1 MSGCCVWTY
10 WRAARCRLLPLL
22 SVPETSG
29 HYWAATQVSKR
40 NLNLI
45 KATSLS
51 WYDSSDEARRG
62 FCSVCGSSM
71 FYERKGIDKI
81 SVSAGSLEI
90 PTSLDRMRHIY
101 VTSKG
106 DYYDISDDLP
116 QFEEYWPK
124 HSTWSTIPLNFVP
137 KSSNVIEIPS
147 YHNDAWP
154 T

>member
-1 MSGCCVWTY
+1 MSVKGSCECQGVVFELIGEL
-10 WRAARCRLLPLL
+10 RDVVFCHCSQCRK
-22 SVPETSG
+22 TSG
-29 HYWAATQVSKR
+29 HYWAATQVSKG

-51 WYDSSDEARRG
+51 WYDSSDKARRG

-101 VTSKG
+101 VASKG
-106 DYYDISDDLP
+106 DYYDILDDLP
-116 QFEEYWPK
+116 QFEEY
-124 HSTWSTIPLNFVP
+124 
-137 KSSNVIEIPS
+137 
-147 YHNDAWP
+147 
-154 T
+154 

>member
-1 MSGCCVWTY
+1 MSVKGSCECQGVMFELTGEL
-10 WRAARCRLLPLL
+10 RDVVFCHCSQCRK
-22 SVPETSG
+22 TSG
-29 HYWAATQVSKR
+29 HYWAATQVSKG

-51 WYDSSDEARRG
+51 WYDSSDKARRG

-101 VTSKG
+101 VASKG

-116 QFEEYWPK
+116 QCEEY
-124 HSTWSTIPLNFVP
+124 
-137 KSSNVIEIPS
+137 
-147 YHNDAWP
+147 
-154 T
+154 

>member
-1 MSGCCVWTY
+1 MSVKGSCDCQRVVFELIGEL
-10 WRAARCRLLPLL
+10 RDVVFCHCSQCRK
-22 SVPETSG
+22 TSG
-29 HYWAATQVSKR
+29 HYWAATQVPKV

-51 WYDSSDEARRG
+51 WYDSSDKARRG

-116 QFEEYWPK
+116 QFEEY
-124 HSTWSTIPLNFVP
+124 
-137 KSSNVIEIPS
+137 
-147 YHNDAWP
+147 
-154 T
+154 

>member
-1 MSGCCVWTY
+1 MSVKASCECQGVVFELIGELRDVVFCHCSQ
-10 WRAARCRLLPLL
+10 CRK
-22 SVPETSG
+22 TSG
-29 HYWAATQVSKR
+29 HYWAATQVSKG

-51 WYDSSDEARRG
+51 WYDSSDKARRG

-101 VTSKG
+101 VASKG

-116 QFEEYWPK
+116 QFEEY
-124 HSTWSTIPLNFVP
+124 
-137 KSSNVIEIPS
+137 
-147 YHNDAWP
+147 
-154 T
+154 

>member
-1 MSGCCVWTY
+1 MSVKGSCECQGVVFELIGEL
-10 WRAARCRLLPLL
+10 RDVVFCHCSQCRK
-22 SVPETSG
+22 TSG
-29 HYWAATQVSKR
+29 HYWAATQVSKG

-51 WYDSSDEARRG
+51 WYDSSDKARRG

-101 VTSKG
+101 VASKG

-116 QFEEYWPK
+116 QFAEY
-124 HSTWSTIPLNFVP
+124 
-137 KSSNVIEIPS
+137 
-147 YHNDAWP
+147 
-154 T
+154 

>member
-1 MSGCCVWTY
+1 MSVKGSCECQGVVFELTGEL
-10 WRAARCRLLPLL
+10 RDVVFCHCSQCRK
-22 SVPETSG
+22 TSG
-29 HYWAATQVSKR
+29 HYWAATQVSKG

-51 WYDSSDEARRG
+51 WYDSSDKARRG

-71 FYERKGIDKI
+71 FYERKGIGKI

-101 VTSKG
+101 VASKG

-116 QFEEYWPK
+116 QFEEY
-124 HSTWSTIPLNFVP
+124 
-137 KSSNVIEIPS
+137 
-147 YHNDAWP
+147 
-154 T
+154 

>member
-1 MSGCCVWTY
+1 MSVKGSCECQGVVFELIGEL
-10 WRAARCRLLPLL
+10 RDVVFCHCSQCRK
-22 SVPETSG
+22 TSG
-29 HYWAATQVSKR
+29 HYWAATQVSKG

-51 WYDSSDEARRG
+51 WYDSSDKARRG

-101 VTSKG
+101 VASKG

-116 QFEEYWPK
+116 QFEEY
-124 HSTWSTIPLNFVP
+124 
-137 KSSNVIEIPS
+137 
-147 YHNDAWP
+147 
-154 T
+154 

>member
-1 MSGCCVWTY
+1 MSIKGSCECQGVVFELIGEL
-10 WRAARCRLLPLL
+10 RDVVFCHCSQCRK
-22 SVPETSG
+22 TSG
-29 HYWAATQVSKR
+29 HYWAATQVSKG

-51 WYDSSDEARRG
+51 WYDSSDKARRG

-116 QFEEYWPK
+116 QFEQY
-124 HSTWSTIPLNFVP
+124 
-137 KSSNVIEIPS
+137 
-147 YHNDAWP
+147 
-154 T
+154 

>member
-1 MSGCCVWTY
+1 MSVKGSCECQGVMFELTGEL
-10 WRAARCRLLPLL
+10 RDVVFCHCSQCRK
-22 SVPETSG
+22 TSG
-29 HYWAATQVSKR
+29 HYWAATQVSKG

-51 WYDSSDEARRG
+51 WYDSSDKARRG

-81 SVSAGSLEI
+81 SVSAGSLEL

-101 VTSKG
+101 VSSKG

-116 QFEEYWPK
+116 QFEEY
-124 HSTWSTIPLNFVP
+124 
-137 KSSNVIEIPS
+137 
-147 YHNDAWP
+147 
-154 T
+154 

>member
-1 MSGCCVWTY
+1 MSVKGSCECQGVVFELIGEL
-10 WRAARCRLLPLL
+10 RDVVFCHCSQCRK
-22 SVPETSG
+22 TSG
-29 HYWAATQVSKR
+29 HYWAATQVSKG

-51 WYDSSDEARRG
+51 WYDSSDKARRG

-101 VTSKG
+101 VASKG
-106 DYYDISDDLP
+106 DYYDISDELP
-116 QFEEYWPK
+116 QFEEY
-124 HSTWSTIPLNFVP
+124 
-137 KSSNVIEIPS
+137 
-147 YHNDAWP
+147 
-154 T
+154 

>member
-1 MSGCCVWTY
+1 MSVKGSCECQGVVFELIGEL
-10 WRAARCRLLPLL
+10 RDVVFCHCSQCRK
-22 SVPETSG
+22 TSG
-29 HYWAATQVSKR
+29 HYWAATQVSKG

-51 WYDSSDEARRG
+51 WYDSSDKARRG

-101 VTSKG
+101 VSSKG

-116 QFEEYWPK
+116 QFEEY
-124 HSTWSTIPLNFVP
+124 
-137 KSSNVIEIPS
+137 
-147 YHNDAWP
+147 
-154 T
+154 

>member
-1 MSGCCVWTY
+1 MIVKGSCECQGVMFELTGELRDVVFCHCSQ
-10 WRAARCRLLPLL
+10 CRK
-22 SVPETSG
+22 TSG
-29 HYWAATQVSKR
+29 HYWAATQVSKG

-51 WYDSSDEARRG
+51 WYDSSDKARRG

-101 VTSKG
+101 VASKG
-106 DYYDISDDLP
+106 DYYDISDELP
-116 QFEEYWPK
+116 QFEEY
-124 HSTWSTIPLNFVP
+124 
-137 KSSNVIEIPS
+137 
-147 YHNDAWP
+147 
-154 T
+154 

>member
-1 MSGCCVWTY
+1 MSVKGSCECQGVVFELIGEL
-10 WRAARCRLLPLL
+10 RDVVFCHCSQCRK
-22 SVPETSG
+22 TSG
-29 HYWAATQVSKR
+29 HYWAATQVSKG

-51 WYDSSDEARRG
+51 WYDSSDKARRG

-90 PTSLDRMRHIY
+90 PTTLDRMRHIY

-116 QFEEYWPK
+116 QFEEY
-124 HSTWSTIPLNFVP
+124 
-137 KSSNVIEIPS
+137 
-147 YHNDAWP
+147 
-154 T
+154 

>member
-1 MSGCCVWTY
+1 MSVKGSCECQGVVFELIGEL
-10 WRAARCRLLPLL
+10 RDVVFCHCSQCRK
-22 SVPETSG
+22 TSG
-29 HYWAATQVSKR
+29 HYWAATQVSKG

-51 WYDSSDEARRG
+51 WYVSSDKARRG

-116 QFEEYWPK
+116 QFEEY
-124 HSTWSTIPLNFVP
+124 
-137 KSSNVIEIPS
+137 
-147 YHNDAWP
+147 
-154 T
+154 

>member
-1 MSGCCVWTY
+1 MSVKGSCECQGVMFELTGEL
-10 WRAARCRLLPLL
+10 RDVVFCHCSQCRK
-22 SVPETSG
+22 TSG
-29 HYWAATQVSKR
+29 HYWAATQVSKG

-51 WYDSSDEARRG
+51 WYDSSDKARRG

-71 FYERKGIDKI
+71 FYERKGFDKI

-101 VTSKG
+101 VASKG

-116 QFEEYWPK
+116 QFEEY
-124 HSTWSTIPLNFVP
+124 
-137 KSSNVIEIPS
+137 
-147 YHNDAWP
+147 
-154 T
+154 

>member
-1 MSGCCVWTY
+1 MSVKGSCECQGVVFELIGEL
-10 WRAARCRLLPLL
+10 RDVVFCHCSQCRK
-22 SVPETSG
+22 TSG
-29 HYWAATQVSKR
+29 HYWAATQVSKG

-51 WYDSSDEARRG
+51 WYDSSDKARRG
-62 FCSVCGSSM
+62 FCSLCGSSM

-106 DYYDISDDLP
+106 DYYDISDELP
-116 QFEEYWPK
+116 QFEEY
-124 HSTWSTIPLNFVP
+124 
-137 KSSNVIEIPS
+137 
-147 YHNDAWP
+147 
-154 T
+154 

>member
-1 MSGCCVWTY
+1 MSVKGSCECQGVVFELIGEL
-10 WRAARCRLLPLL
+10 RDVVFCHCSQCRK
-22 SVPETSG
+22 TSG
-29 HYWAATQVSKR
+29 HYWAATQVPKV

-51 WYDSSDEARRG
+51 WYDSSDKARRG

-101 VTSKG
+101 VASKG

-116 QFEEYWPK
+116 QFEEY
-124 HSTWSTIPLNFVP
+124 
-137 KSSNVIEIPS
+137 
-147 YHNDAWP
+147 
-154 T
+154 

>member
-1 MSGCCVWTY
+1 MSVKGSCECQGVVFELIGEL
-10 WRAARCRLLPLL
+10 RDVVFCHCSQCRK
-22 SVPETSG
+22 TSG
-29 HYWAATQVSKR
+29 HFWAATQVSKG

-51 WYDSSDEARRG
+51 WYDSSDKARRG

-90 PTSLDRMRHIY
+90 PTTLDRMRHIY
-101 VTSKG
+101 VASKG

-116 QFEEYWPK
+116 QFEEY
-124 HSTWSTIPLNFVP
+124 
-137 KSSNVIEIPS
+137 
-147 YHNDAWP
+147 
-154 T
+154 

>member
-1 MSGCCVWTY
+1 MSVKGSCDCQGVVFELIGEL
-10 WRAARCRLLPLL
+10 RDVVFCHCSQCRK
-22 SVPETSG
+22 TSG
-29 HYWAATQVSKR
+29 HYWAATQVPKV

-51 WYDSSDEARRG
+51 WYDSSDKARRG

-116 QFEEYWPK
+116 QFEEY
-124 HSTWSTIPLNFVP
+124 
-137 KSSNVIEIPS
+137 
-147 YHNDAWP
+147 
-154 T
+154 

>member
-1 MSGCCVWTY
+1 MSVKGSCECQGVVFELIGEL
-10 WRAARCRLLPLL
+10 RDVVFCHCSQCRK
-22 SVPETSG
+22 TSG
-29 HYWAATQVSKR
+29 HYWAATQVSKG

-51 WYDSSDEARRG
+51 WYDSSDKARRG

-90 PTSLDRMRHIY
+90 PTALDRMRHIY
-101 VTSKG
+101 VASKG

-116 QFEEYWPK
+116 QFEEY
-124 HSTWSTIPLNFVP
+124 
-137 KSSNVIEIPS
+137 
-147 YHNDAWP
+147 
-154 T
+154 

>member
-1 MSGCCVWTY
+1 MSVKGSCDCQGVVFELIGEL
-10 WRAARCRLLPLL
+10 RDVVFCHCSQCRK
-22 SVPETSG
+22 TSG
-29 HYWAATQVSKR
+29 HYWAATQVPKV

-51 WYDSSDEARRG
+51 WYDSSDKARRG

-101 VTSKG
+101 VASKG

-116 QFEEYWPK
+116 QFEEY
-124 HSTWSTIPLNFVP
+124 
-137 KSSNVIEIPS
+137 
-147 YHNDAWP
+147 
-154 T
+154 

>member
-1 MSGCCVWTY
+1 MSVKGSCECQGVVFELIGEL
-10 WRAARCRLLPLL
+10 RDVVFCHCSQCRK
-22 SVPETSG
+22 TSG
-29 HYWAATQVSKR
+29 HYWAATQVSKG

-51 WYDSSDEARRG
+51 WYDSSDKARRG

-90 PTSLDRMRHIY
+90 PTSLNRMRHIY

-116 QFEEYWPK
+116 QFEEY
-124 HSTWSTIPLNFVP
+124 
-137 KSSNVIEIPS
+137 
-147 YHNDAWP
+147 
-154 T
+154 

>member
-1 MSGCCVWTY
+1 MSVKGSCECQGVMFELTGEL
-10 WRAARCRLLPLL
+10 RDVVFCHCSQCRK
-22 SVPETSG
+22 TSG
-29 HYWAATQVSKR
+29 HYWAATQVSKG
-40 NLNLI
+40 NFNLI

-51 WYDSSDEARRG
+51 WYKSSDKARRG

-101 VTSKG
+101 VASKG

-116 QFEEYWPK
+116 QFEEY
-124 HSTWSTIPLNFVP
+124 
-137 KSSNVIEIPS
+137 
-147 YHNDAWP
+147 
-154 T
+154 

>member
-1 MSGCCVWTY
+1 MSVKGSCECQSVVFELIGEL
-10 WRAARCRLLPLL
+10 RDVVFCHCSQCRK
-22 SVPETSG
+22 TSG
-29 HYWAATQVSKR
+29 HYWAATQVSKG

-51 WYDSSDEARRG
+51 WYDSSDKARRG

-101 VTSKG
+101 VASKG

-116 QFEEYWPK
+116 QFDEY
-124 HSTWSTIPLNFVP
+124 
-137 KSSNVIEIPS
+137 
-147 YHNDAWP
+147 
-154 T
+154 

>member
-1 MSGCCVWTY
+1 MSIKGSCECQGVVFELIGEL
-10 WRAARCRLLPLL
+10 RDVVFCHCSQCRK
-22 SVPETSG
+22 TSG
-29 HYWAATQVSKR
+29 HYWAATQVSKG

-51 WYDSSDEARRG
+51 WYDSSDKARRG

-101 VTSKG
+101 VASKG
-106 DYYDISDDLP
+106 DYYDISDELP
-116 QFEEYWPK
+116 QYE
-124 HSTWSTIPLNFVP
+124 
-137 KSSNVIEIPS
+137 
-147 YHNDAWP
+147 
-154 T
+154 

>member
-1 MSGCCVWTY
+1 MSVKGSCECQGVVFELIGEV
-10 WRAARCRLLPLL
+10 RDVVFCHCSQCRK
-22 SVPETSG
+22 TSG
-29 HYWAATQVSKR
+29 HYWAATQVSKG

-51 WYDSSDEARRG
+51 WYDSSDKARRG

-101 VTSKG
+101 VASKG

-116 QFEEYWPK
+116 QFEEY
-124 HSTWSTIPLNFVP
+124 
-137 KSSNVIEIPS
+137 
-147 YHNDAWP
+147 
-154 T
+154 

>member
-1 MSGCCVWTY
+1 MSVKGSCECQGVVFELIGEL
-10 WRAARCRLLPLL
+10 RDVVFCPCSQCRK
-22 SVPETSG
+22 TSG
-29 HYWAATQVSKR
+29 HYWAATQVSKG

-51 WYDSSDEARRG
+51 WYDSSDKARRG

-101 VTSKG
+101 VASKG
-106 DYYDISDDLP
+106 DYYDISDDSP
-116 QFEEYWPK
+116 QFEEY
-124 HSTWSTIPLNFVP
+124 
-137 KSSNVIEIPS
+137 
-147 YHNDAWP
+147 
-154 T
+154 

>member
-1 MSGCCVWTY
+1 MSVKGSCDCQGVVFELIGEL
-10 WRAARCRLLPLL
+10 RDVVFCHCSQCRK
-22 SVPETSG
+22 TSG
-29 HYWAATQVSKR
+29 HYWAATQVPKV

-51 WYDSSDEARRG
+51 WYDSSDKARRG

-101 VTSKG
+101 VASKG

-116 QFEEYWPK
+116 QFDEY
-124 HSTWSTIPLNFVP
+124 
-137 KSSNVIEIPS
+137 
-147 YHNDAWP
+147 
-154 T
+154 

>member
-1 MSGCCVWTY
+1 MSVKGSCECQGVVFELIGEL
-10 WRAARCRLLPLL
+10 RDVVFCHCSQCRK
-22 SVPETSG
+22 TSG
-29 HYWAATQVSKR
+29 HYWAATQVSKG

-51 WYDSSDEARRG
+51 WYKSSDKARRG

-101 VTSKG
+101 VASKG

-116 QFEEYWPK
+116 QFEEY
-124 HSTWSTIPLNFVP
+124 
-137 KSSNVIEIPS
+137 
-147 YHNDAWP
+147 
-154 T
+154 

>member
-1 MSGCCVWTY
+1 MSVKGSCECQGVVFELTGEL
-10 WRAARCRLLPLL
+10 RDVVFCHCSQCRK
-22 SVPETSG
+22 TSG
-29 HYWAATQVSKR
+29 HYWAATQVSKG

-45 KATSLS
+45 KAKSLS
-51 WYDSSDEARRG
+51 WYKSSDKARRG

-101 VTSKG
+101 VASKG

-116 QFEEYWPK
+116 QFEEY
-124 HSTWSTIPLNFVP
+124 
-137 KSSNVIEIPS
+137 
-147 YHNDAWP
+147 
-154 T
+154 

>member
-1 MSGCCVWTY
+1 MSVKGSCECQGVVFELIGEP
-10 WRAARCRLLPLL
+10 RDVVFCHCSQCRK
-22 SVPETSG
+22 TSG
-29 HYWAATQVSKR
+29 HYWAATQVSKG

-51 WYDSSDEARRG
+51 WYDSSDKARRG
-62 FCSVCGSSM
+62 FCSVCGSSI

-101 VTSKG
+101 VASKG

-116 QFEEYWPK
+116 QFEEY
-124 HSTWSTIPLNFVP
+124 
-137 KSSNVIEIPS
+137 
-147 YHNDAWP
+147 
-154 T
+154 

>member
-1 MSGCCVWTY
+1 MSVKGSCECQGVVFELTGEL
-10 WRAARCRLLPLL
+10 RDVVFCHCSQCRK
-22 SVPETSG
+22 TSG
-29 HYWAATQVSKR
+29 HYWAATQVSKG

-51 WYDSSDEARRG
+51 WYDSSDKARRG

-101 VTSKG
+101 VASKG
-106 DYYDISDDLP
+106 DYYDISDELP
-116 QFEEYWPK
+116 QFEEY
-124 HSTWSTIPLNFVP
+124 
-137 KSSNVIEIPS
+137 
-147 YHNDAWP
+147 
-154 T
+154 

>member
-1 MSGCCVWTY
+1 MSVKGSCDCQGVVFELIGEL
-10 WRAARCRLLPLL
+10 RDVVFCHCSQCRK
-22 SVPETSG
+22 TSG
-29 HYWAATQVSKR
+29 HYWAATQVSKG

-51 WYDSSDEARRG
+51 WYDSSDKARRG

-101 VTSKG
+101 VASKG
-106 DYYDISDDLP
+106 DYYDISDELP
-116 QFEEYWPK
+116 QFEEY
-124 HSTWSTIPLNFVP
+124 
-137 KSSNVIEIPS
+137 
-147 YHNDAWP
+147 
-154 T
+154 

>member
-1 MSGCCVWTY
+1 MSVKGSCECQGVMFELTGEL
-10 WRAARCRLLPLL
+10 RDVVFCHCSQCRK
-22 SVPETSG
+22 TSG
-29 HYWAATQVSKR
+29 HYWAATQVSKG

-51 WYDSSDEARRG
+51 WYDSSDKARRG

-101 VTSKG
+101 VASKCE
-106 DYYDISDDLP
+106 YYDISDELP
-116 QFEEYWPK
+116 QF
-124 HSTWSTIPLNFVP
+124 
-137 KSSNVIEIPS
+137 
-147 YHNDAWP
+147 
-154 T
+154 

>member
-1 MSGCCVWTY
+1 MSVKGSCECQGVVFELTGEL
-10 WRAARCRLLPLL
+10 RDVGFCHCSQCRK
-22 SVPETSG
+22 TSG

-101 VTSKG
+101 VASKG

-116 QFEEYWPK
+116 QFEEY
-124 HSTWSTIPLNFVP
+124 
-137 KSSNVIEIPS
+137 
-147 YHNDAWP
+147 
-154 T
+154 

>member
-1 MSGCCVWTY
+1 MSVKGSCECQGVMFELTGEL
-10 WRAARCRLLPLL
+10 RDVVFCHCSQCRK
-22 SVPETSG
+22 TSG
-29 HYWAATQVSKR
+29 HYWAATQVSKG

-51 WYDSSDEARRG
+51 WYDSSDKARRG

-101 VTSKG
+101 VASKG

-116 QFEEYWPK
+116 P
-124 HSTWSTIPLNFVP
+124 V
-137 KSSNVIEIPS
+137 S
-147 YHNDAWP
+147 YTHLRAHE

>member
-1 MSGCCVWTY
+1 MSVKGSCDCQGVVFELIGEL
-10 WRAARCRLLPLL
+10 RDVVFCHCSQCRK
-22 SVPETSG
+22 TSG
-29 HYWAATQVSKR
+29 HYWAATQVSKG

-51 WYDSSDEARRG
+51 WYKSSDKARRG

-101 VTSKG
+101 VASKG

-116 QFEEYWPK
+116 QFEEY
-124 HSTWSTIPLNFVP
+124 
-137 KSSNVIEIPS
+137 
-147 YHNDAWP
+147 
-154 T
+154 

>member
-1 MSGCCVWTY
+1 MSVKGSCECQGVVFELIGEL
-10 WRAARCRLLPLL
+10 RDVVFCHCSQCRK
-22 SVPETSG
+22 TSG
-29 HYWAATQVSKR
+29 HYWAATKVSKG

-51 WYDSSDEARRG
+51 WYDSSDNARRG
-62 FCSVCGSSM
+62 FCSLCGSSM

-116 QFEEYWPK
+116 QFEEY
-124 HSTWSTIPLNFVP
+124 
-137 KSSNVIEIPS
+137 
-147 YHNDAWP
+147 
-154 T
+154 